1 MRGPLAFVLSSPAR
15 ALPAAF
21 VAAIAVGTALL
32 MLPVART
39 GPGGAEAI
47 TALFTATS
55 AVCVT
60 GLTVV
65 DTGTYWTLFGELVI
79 MALML
84 VGGLGITVLA
94 TLIVLSVAGRLGLR
108 SRLAAAREAR
118 TDDLGDVR
126 RVLVRVVGTML
137 TLQAAV
143 AVVLTVRLLVAYD
156 LTLADAVHSGF
167 FHAVSASN
175 NAGFSLYPDNLT
187 RFVGDPV
194 VMLVVCLAIIVGGI
208 GFPVL
213 LELYRSW
220 RAPRTWSV
228 HTRLTLWAT
237 GVLLLVGVGMMV
249 LFEWGN
255 PETLGA
261 LTTGERV
268 LATVFHAV
276 QPRTA
281 GFNVVDV
288 ADMRQE
294 SLLSTVA
301 LMFVGG
307 GSAGTAGGIK
317 VTTAAVLLFIVWAE
331 VRGDE
336 DVRVSRRR
344 ISTQTQRQAVGITVV
359 GAAGIGLGAIVIMA
373 TTQIPFGPAVFEAAS
388 AFGTVGLSLGF
399 DAELPISGKLVLV
412 VLMFMGR
419 VGPVAA
425 FSFFALRTTQVRYRY
440 PETRPLVG

>member
-1 MRGPLAFVLSSPAR
+1 VLSNPAR

-21 VAAIAVGTALL
+21 IAAIAVGTALL

-65 DTGTYWTLFGELVI
+65 DTGTYWTLFGEIVI

-344 ISTQTQRQAVGITVV
+344 ISTQTQRQAVGITMV

-399 DAELPISGKLVLV
+399 DAELPLSGKLVLV

>member
-1 MRGPLAFVLSSPAR
+1 VLSSPAR

-143 AVVLTVRLLVAYD
+143 AVVLTLRLLVAYD
-156 LTLADAVHSGF
+156 LTLADAVHSGV

-399 DAELPISGKLVLV
+399 DAELPLSGKLVLV

>member
-1 MRGPLAFVLSSPAR
+1 VLSSPAR

-65 DTGTYWTLFGELVI
+65 DTGTYWTLFGEIVI

>member
-1 MRGPLAFVLSSPAR
+1 VLSNPAR

-21 VAAIAVGTALL
+21 IAAIAVGTALL

-65 DTGTYWTLFGELVI
+65 DTGTYWTLFGEIVI

-399 DAELPISGKLVLV
+399 DAELPLSGKLVLV

>member
-1 MRGPLAFVLSSPAR
+1 
-15 ALPAAF
+15 
-21 VAAIAVGTALL
+21 
-32 MLPVART
+32 
-39 GPGGAEAI
+39 
-47 TALFTATS
+47 
-55 AVCVT
+55 
-60 GLTVV
+60 
-65 DTGTYWTLFGELVI
+65 
-79 MALML
+79 
-84 VGGLGITVLA
+84 
-94 TLIVLSVAGRLGLR
+94 
-108 SRLAAAREAR
+108 
-118 TDDLGDVR
+118 VR

>member
-1 MRGPLAFVLSSPAR
+1 VLSSPAR

-399 DAELPISGKLVLV
+399 DAELPLSGKLVLV

>member
-1 MRGPLAFVLSSPAR
+1 VLSSPAR